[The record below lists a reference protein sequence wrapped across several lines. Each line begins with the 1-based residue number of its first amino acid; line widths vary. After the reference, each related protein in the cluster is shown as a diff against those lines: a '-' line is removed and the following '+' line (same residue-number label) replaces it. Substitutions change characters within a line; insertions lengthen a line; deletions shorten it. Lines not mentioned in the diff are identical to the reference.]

1 MKNFRLLFLSAL
13 AGLLAVSCTEEAL
26 NETWHPDQGLV
37 TVITDWGESKD
48 AYWTMPYTIKYGVE
62 GSAMV
67 DHTAYGLV
75 EQLPLQE
82 PGQYNIEVLNSGD
95 GFTVEGD
102 VVTIEDDAENPEFI
116 ASNPAYLYTGRTSV
130 TAVKDRNT
138 IIKVP
143 LTIQMKKL
151 VVRVYFKNDPT
162 IYTNDNPSG
171 FKRPV
176 KAVRASMTGVA
187 KKMDFIE
194 GTYMESRKVDLP
206 FVVRNTLAQ
215 GRFLECSLVLLGV
228 FGDDQVMNLE
238 VDFDYGEDLRPE
250 DFSFKQQLTEL
261 AFNDDKS
268 EADTVN
274 TQIRMVLTA
283 GGEATIEPYEPG
295 NGENGE
301 DIEVGEDEV
310 EYAIGDLYPKHDP
323 TRPTG
328 VVVWLTPDNKHGIVL
343 GGKGS
348 DELPEGSEEESE
360 RGLVN
365 WGQVAEIDASR
376 YTMGIRNTAGVL
388 KFIADKGYSQA
399 FFGAYDWLVE
409 AYQNDPS
416 WFIPS
421 KAEWEL
427 IHALSDEQ
435 IGAINDKLTDN
446 GFLPLDLTATYWSSQ
461 TKRGDVKPEED
472 WQVSGVPDYWPSTV
486 YTWSKASGEEGGI
499 EETYVTE
506 ELNADHEDP
515 AEGETPVLGKVRAMR
530 FF

>member
-13 AGLLAVSCTEEAL
+13 AGFLAVSCTEEAL
-26 NETWHPDQGLV
+26 NDTWHPDQGLV
-37 TVITDWGESKD
+37 TVITEWGESKD

-82 PGQYNIEVLNSGD
+82 PGHYNIEVLNSGN
-95 GFTVEGD
+95 GFSVEGD
-102 VVTIEDDAENPEFI
+102 VVTIEDDPANPGFI

-138 IIKVP
+138 SIKVP
-143 LTIQMKKL
+143 MTIQMKKL

-176 KAVRASMTGVA
+176 SAVRASMTGVA
-187 KKMDFIE
+187 KRMDFIE
-194 GTYMESRKVDLP
+194 GTYMDSRKVDLP
-206 FVVRNTLAQ
+206 FVVRNTLAE

-228 FGDDQVMNLE
+228 LEDDQMMNLE
-238 VDFDYGEDLRPE
+238 VDFDYGENLRPE
-250 DFSFKQQLTEL
+250 DFNFKQQLTAL

-295 NGENGE
+295 NGADGE
-301 DIEVGEDEV
+301 DIEVGEGEV
-310 EYAIGDLYPKHDP
+310 EYEIGDLYPKHDP

-328 VVVWLTPDNKHGIVL
+328 VVVWLTPDKKHGIVL

-348 DELPEGSEEESE
+348 DELPEEGEESD

-365 WGQVAEIDASR
+365 WGPLAEIDASR
-376 YTMGIRNTAGVL
+376 YTMGVRNTAGIS
-388 KFIADKGYSQA
+388 KFITDNSYSQA
-399 FFGAYDWLVE
+399 FFGVFDWLVM
-409 AYQNDPS
+409 AYQNDPQ

-421 KAEWEL
+421 KAEWDL
-427 IHALSDEQ
+427 IHALRDEQ
-435 IGAINDKLTDN
+435 ITAINNQLEAN

-461 TKRGDVKPEED
+461 TKRGEVKPD
-472 WQVSGVPDYWPSTV
+472 DKWQVSGVPDYWPSTV
-486 YTWSKASGEEGGI
+486 YTWSKDRGI
-499 EETYVTE
+499 DETYVTE
-506 ELNADHEDP
+506 ELNVDHENP
-515 AEGETPVLGKVRAMR
+515 AAGETPVLGKVRAMR